1 MKKEIKKR
9 WVDALRSGEFR
20 QGRRYLKRDGKYCCL
35 GVLCEIQNS
44 AEDKDS
50 QFPSGIFLNSVGIRV
65 SFAKTLA
72 EMNDRG
78 MSFGDIATKIE
89 NTKF

>member
-1 MKKEIKKR
+1 MKKAIKKK
-9 WVDALRSGEFR
+9 WVAALRSGEYK

-35 GVLCEIQNS
+35 GVLCEIQNCPD
-44 AEDKDS
+44 DKDS
-50 QFPSGIFLNSVGIRV
+50 QFPGALFLESVGLNDP
-65 SFAKTLA
+65 FAKTLA

-78 MSFGDIATKIE
+78 SSFAEIATKIE